1 MAASGRARRHA
12 AIAARLRRACS
23 ATIATACSRAPPVTG
38 WSADCRITFHR
49 GARSRAQREA
59 VRQLPLLA
67 PARNGVTRRSV
78 GRIAD
83 VGAPVAGHAGPKS
96 REALAAAL
104 ADARDYTRR
113 CYAHL
118 AGGDP
123 VFPCIAIVNPARWEL
138 GHIGW
143 FQEFWCRRWRP
154 DDRAGARTPARIANA
169 DALWNSS
176 RVPHDSRWAL
186 PLPDWA
192 GIDRY
197 LGETYADT
205 MASLATS
212 GDGERYPYELSLY
225 HEDMHGEALLM
236 TLQTLGYAPP
246 DGFPPPAGV
255 GRAAPVRDIAFVGGA
270 LGMGSTPD
278 DERERFVFDNEKLR
292 HRVDVGAFAIASR
305 TVTEDEFAAFVD
317 DGGYRRSDLWSEDGR
332 RWLAVAGRTV
342 PAYWRPCAS
351 GYEVRWF
358 DRWRPLSPG
367 TAIQHVNAYEAEAW
381 CAACP
386 PRRSGNSRRP
396 GPARRSGRGST
407 PARPGRAPRRRA
419 AARPHTCWATSGS
432 GLRRRSARTRASPPT
447 GTPIIRRPGSAIIA

>member
-1 MAASGRARRHA
+1 M
-12 AIAARLRRACS
+12 
-23 ATIATACSRAPPVTG
+23 
-38 WSADCRITFHR
+38 
-49 GARSRAQREA
+49 
-59 VRQLPLLA
+59 
-67 PARNGVTRRSV
+67 

-205 MASLATS
+205 MTSLATS

-246 DGFPPPAGV
+246 AGFPPPPGV

-342 PAYWRPCAS
+342 PAYWRPCGS

-381 CAACP
+381 CAWAG
-386 PRRSGNSRRP
+386 RRLPTEAEWEFAATRAGSAVGARLDAREAGPGAAEAGAGAPAHLLGNVWEWT
-396 GPARRSGRGST
+396 ST
-407 PARPGRAPRRRA
+407 PFGPYPGFAPDRYADYSAPWFGDHRVIRGGS
-419 AARPHTCWATSGS
+419 WAT
-432 GLRRRSARTRASPPT
+432 RSRLVHARFRNYYQPHRHDVFAGFRTCAV
-447 GTPIIRRPGSAIIA
+447 G